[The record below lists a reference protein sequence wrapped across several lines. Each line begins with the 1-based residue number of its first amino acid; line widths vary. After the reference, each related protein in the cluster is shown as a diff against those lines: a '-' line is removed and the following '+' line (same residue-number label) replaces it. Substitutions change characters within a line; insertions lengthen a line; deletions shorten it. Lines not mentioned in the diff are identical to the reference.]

1 MLGFIFSPDRRWE
14 APATNLRLLMTK
26 AYPTE
31 QYARIWFSLGTLLV
45 LAGLSLAAWRAAP
58 RTTYRKLA
66 GKFTGYGAAVIVVGL
81 LAPFSAGATLAYLAV
96 GAVPLVGGLM
106 TLRLL
111 DNHDERDMSTLLV
124 SVLVVAAGLVVLW
137 TVPLGQHTFVKG
149 TAYARPGTVAL
160 TTKLPLSVMLGVMV
174 AAFYVG
180 SFVRERFKSLKAALA
195 LLWLLSPFIL
205 TMIVL
210 RDPAFDSAHL
220 ISTDIPIGLAFG
232 IGGGLLLWLLTSAKA
247 GEAGRAVSVLLLVA
261 ALASFLTPMR
271 MVVRIDALMLAA
283 LALGAATFAGSLESR
298 LRYIGGWIGVLAIV
312 NWIITATNTPSTV
325 FGMPT
330 GTFFGGGL
338 TLTLMLTSFTVIFA
352 FPIGILMALARTS
365 KMPIF
370 RVMST
375 AYIEAIRGIPLITVF
390 MFFAI
395 MLPLLL
401 PDGMSV
407 AQVPSIVIGYT
418 LFSAAY
424 LAENVRGGL
433 QSVNRGQHEAAEALG
448 MSTAQKTLLITLPQ
462 ALRVSIPPLVGQAIG
477 TFKESS
483 LVLIVGLFDLLFI
496 ARNVIPNTSDFL
508 GTSRENLLVA
518 SVIYWIGS
526 YSMSKASQRVER
538 KVGLGER

>member
-1 MLGFIFSPDRRWE
+1 
-14 APATNLRLLMTK
+14 MTK